1 MSRECS
7 GELGTLD
14 RIAHLLKAALAI
26 DLDELERLVQEAH
39 ECAADLKEAPEERF
53 PVSRQALRMFWRFRM
68 YLGAVDEPVR
78 SATEK
83 PT

>member
-1 MSRECS
+1 MGRECS
-7 GELGTLD
+7 GQLRTLH
-14 RIAHLLKAALAI
+14 RIAHVLIAALAI

-39 ECAADLKEAPEERF
+39 ECAADQKEAPEEQF

-78 SATEK
+78 SFVEK

>member
-1 MSRECS
+1 MGREYS
-7 GELGTLD
+7 GQLGTLD
-14 RIAHLLKAALAI
+14 QIAHLIKAALSI
-26 DLDELERLVQEAH
+26 ELDELEQLVQEAH
-39 ECAADLKEAPEERF
+39 ECATDQKEAPEEQF

-78 SATEK
+78 SDVGR

>member
-1 MSRECS
+1 MGRECS
-7 GELGTLD
+7 GQLGTLD
-14 RIAHLLKAALAI
+14 RIAHVLRAALAI

-39 ECAADLKEAPEERF
+39 ECAADQMEVPEEQF

-68 YLGAVDEPVR
+68 YLGAVNDPVR
-78 SATEK
+78 SDVGT